1 MSSIQSTA
9 MARAAAAAAATAAA
23 TAASTSNDSTLWS
36 DAASL
41 LAAASVTQQ
50 QASLQVVQD
59 QNQHLNQA
67 SLSPTSMLL
76 LHQRNQSFGSNN
88 NNSFITP
95 LGRFQSGSQQIQAS
109 PPAESVGSKIAVSQ
123 IDTNFV
129 VAISE
134 SNLNEQQPEFGSCNS
149 LGAVNT
155 IINGVTSSS
164 VGIPISNG
172 SSSHLTAP
180 ESNVLIGSSA
190 PTTNFLSQ
198 HLDNINSNFF
208 FNFYNKTF

>member
-9 MARAAAAAAATAAA
+9 MARAAAAAAAAAAA

-59 QNQHLNQA
+59 QNQLLNQ
-67 SLSPTSMLL
+67 SSPTSMLL

-88 NNSFITP
+88 NNSFINQ
-95 LGRFQSGSQQIQAS
+95 LNRFQSESQQIQAS
-109 PPAESVGSKIAVSQ
+109 PPTESVGSKIAGSQ

-129 VAISE
+129 SAISE
-134 SNLNEQQPEFGSCNS
+134 SNLNEQQAEFGSCNS

-155 IINGVTSSS
+155 IISGVTSSS
-164 VGIPISNG
+164 VGIPISNV
-172 SSSHLTAP
+172 SSSHLIAS

-198 HLDNINSNFF
+198 HLDNINSKFF
-208 FNFYNKTF
+208 FYFFK